1 MKHAAEEA
9 VVCDSRPQG
18 YTMKP
23 RGLEKRNLKPISICS
38 PQYRVGA
45 CDFII
50 LEVDLRVDGIISLFL
65 YDEFSLSWLESDLVK
80 DGFMMLIPQHDS
92 INSWIPSYMGE
103 DSISVMYI
111 STQMFQ
117 HLTEFIFLMILRKR
131 KSS

>member
-9 VVCDSRPQG
+9 VVCVSLPLEFK
-18 YTMKP
+18 MKP
-23 RGLEKRNLKPISICS
+23 RGLEKQNLCPISICS

-45 CDFII
+45 CDFVV

-65 YDEFSLSWLESDLVK
+65 YDEFSLSWLEFDLVT

-103 DSISVMYI
+103 DRISVMYNVSALDWIYI
-111 STQMFQ
+111 SHDFK
-117 HLTEFIFLMILRKR
+117 EK
-131 KSS
+131 